1 MKKIR
6 INSFST
12 YIIFLSLLIFMYMIE
27 STSYEA
33 FKTSVFHNIIQCC
46 AICIAFVNIF
56 FRRLSFK
63 QLLYLVAFNSVGFFC
78 YVVSGN
84 SGLLMT
90 MLAITLMPEGCL
102 DKVLHFLMYE
112 EAVLFLCIVLAS
124 KIGFLTN
131 EVVSVNK
138 GSYVASGLTLGF
150 SHPNMLAAQATSIV
164 FLYLCIHKNKLT
176 LMRKTFSLFL
186 IVCIYAI
193 SRSRTGLILGL
204 VAILLLII
212 CNKKIFA
219 KCFFSVFKYIYI
231 AILLIVSFCI
241 FTFNQHAD
249 LPVVHKMNDVL
260 FNGRIG
266 LASTALRT
274 YGVSAFGQ
282 KMDLSI
288 WNKWQFFSLDNGQV
302 MLLINY
308 GVLGFIAYF
317 ALIQLTV
324 NSIVNS
330 KEIVYAIVYAIF
342 LTWSIYEGTMY
353 FIGKNF
359 ALLFLILHNKGIL
372 KKGFDNK

>member
-56 FRRLSFK
+56 FRRFSFK

-193 SRSRTGLILGL
+193 SRSRTGLILGS
-204 VAILLLII
+204 VAIL
-212 CNKKIFA
+212 
-219 KCFFSVFKYIYI
+219 Y
-231 AILLIVSFCI
+231 
-241 FTFNQHAD
+241 
-249 LPVVHKMNDVL
+249 
-260 FNGRIG
+260 
-266 LASTALRT
+266 
-274 YGVSAFGQ
+274 
-282 KMDLSI
+282 
-288 WNKWQFFSLDNGQV
+288 
-302 MLLINY
+302 
-308 GVLGFIAYF
+308 
-317 ALIQLTV
+317 
-324 NSIVNS
+324 
-330 KEIVYAIVYAIF
+330 
-342 LTWSIYEGTMY
+342 
-353 FIGKNF
+353 
-359 ALLFLILHNKGIL
+359 
-372 KKGFDNK
+372 